1 MRASQLPPYPW
12 LEILNPTAELG
23 SVQHALFDFD
33 GTLSVIRHGWETIM
47 TTVMLESICED
58 QEPPPNIVAE
68 VTQYIDRSTGILTI
82 LQMKWLAQAVQ
93 RYGIAKQRRSP
104 SAYKRIYLD
113 RLLQPVYERLASLDE
128 SQASRAAW
136 MVAGAGDFL
145 KQLHQRGVKLF
156 LASGTDQ
163 EYVEREAEALGLAEL
178 FAGQIYG
185 AQGDAEDDSKE
196 RIIRRILVEQ
206 KLAGRELL
214 VVGDGPV
221 EISAARQA
229 GALALGVA
237 CLESDRTS
245 LDPRKRQR
253 LVEAG
258 ADLITS
264 NFRHN
269 AEIAEI
275 FCYNRA
281 NLSPDSP

>member
-1 MRASQLPPYPW
+1 MLASQLPPYPW
-12 LEILNPTAELG
+12 LEVLNPVTELG
-23 SVQHALFDFD
+23 EVRYALFDFD
-33 GTLSVIRHGWETIM
+33 GTISVIRHGWEKIM
-47 TTVMLESICED
+47 IAVMLESICED
-58 QEPPPNIVAE
+58 QPPPPEIIAD
-68 VTQYIDRSTGILTI
+68 VTHYVDSSTGILTI
-82 LQMKWLAQAVQ
+82 LQMKWLAEAVQ
-93 RYGIAKQRRSP
+93 RYGFAKTPLSA

-128 SQASRAAW
+128 SQASRSAW

-145 KQLHQRGVKLF
+145 KQLHQRGIKLF

-163 EYVEREAEALGLAEL
+163 EYVEREAEALGVAQL

-196 RIIRRILVEQ
+196 KIIRRILAEHG
-206 KLAGRELL
+206 LAGSELL

-221 EISAARQA
+221 EIRAARQA
-229 GALALGVA
+229 GALSLGVA

-258 ADLITS
+258 ADLIIS
-264 NFRHN
+264 NFMHS

-281 NLSPDSP
+281 NLSPDFR